1 MPKKNG
7 NEAMQDQDE
16 IQMETCMAKNTAQ
29 RVNKA
34 LQYNTAQLYYTA
46 LQGTRHRLR
55 TVLRGRNTTDKLQAK
70 HYEGLAVEYCIVHRA
85 QRWENKLISQKTE
98 KH

>member
-1 MPKKNG
+1 MIPKKNG

-34 LQYNTAQLYYTA
+34 LQYNTA
-46 LQGTRHRLR
+46 
-55 TVLRGRNTTDKLQAK
+55 
-70 HYEGLAVEYCIVHRA
+70 
-85 QRWENKLISQKTE
+85 
-98 KH
+98 